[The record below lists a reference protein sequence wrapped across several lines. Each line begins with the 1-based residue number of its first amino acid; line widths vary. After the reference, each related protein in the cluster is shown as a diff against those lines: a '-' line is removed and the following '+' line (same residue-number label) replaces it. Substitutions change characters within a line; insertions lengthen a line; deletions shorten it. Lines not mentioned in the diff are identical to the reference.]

1 MEKSAKTPV
10 GVIGLG
16 IIGSR
21 VAALLRR
28 EGHAVSVWNRSPKP
42 EPSFLASATEVA
54 EAADILQLFVR
65 DGAALLDVLKTVGP
79 ALGPSHLV
87 MNHATV
93 GPAET
98 LEAERLV
105 KERGAAFLDAPFTG
119 SRDAAAAAQLVYYV
133 GGNESDLERA
143 LPVLKVS
150 AKAIL
155 HMGPVGS
162 ATYVKIAT
170 NMISAAQV
178 EALAEALALLDRG
191 GVPLTRLGEALEHNV
206 ANSGVISAKLP
217 LMLSG
222 DFDPRFSVSNMLKDL
237 RIALS
242 CVEGK
247 GIDLPVTAASA
258 GALLGA
264 MQAGRGGEDFSAIAR
279 HYSYAGAHGAVVPSD
294 PLPLPSLPV
303 VKPVAKT
310 SVSGFRGILHWFSRP
325 ATEEPSE
332 GQVGER
338 AGDQS

>member
-1 MEKSAKTPV
+1 MEKSVKTPV

-28 EGHAVSVWNRSPKP
+28 EGHAVSVWNRSAKP
-42 EPSFLASATEVA
+42 EPSFLASAGEVA
-54 EAADILQLFVR
+54 EAVDILQLFVR
-65 DGAALLDVLKTVGP
+65 DGAALLEVLKAVAP
-79 ALGPSHLV
+79 SLGPSHVV

-133 GGNESDLERA
+133 GGSESDLERA

-222 DFDPRFSVSNMLKDL
+222 DFAPRFSVSNMLKDL
-237 RIALS
+237 RIALT

-279 HYSYAGAHGAVVPSD
+279 HYSYAGLHGSIAPSD
-294 PLPLPSLPV
+294 PHQVPAVPAT
-303 VKPVAKT
+303 KPVAKT
-310 SVSGFRGILHWFSRP
+310 SASGFRGILHWFSRP
-325 ATEEPSE
+325 AREEPS
-332 GQVGER
+332 GELLS
-338 AGDQS
+338 DQS